1 MQHQETVDALIERAV
16 SQHPGQSHPSLA
28 RYFGSVHQE
37 LAPLARS
44 LEANNLRVPEQL
56 QGSSRT
62 RAVYTCGRYGN
73 VYTALA
79 RRLSRCTQRR
89 GPGSAGPASPGWPGY
104 AMALEPKP

>member
-1 MQHQETVDALIERAV
+1 M

-56 QGSSRT
+56 
-62 RAVYTCGRYGN
+62 
-73 VYTALA
+73 
-79 RRLSRCTQRR
+79 
-89 GPGSAGPASPGWPGY
+89 
-104 AMALEPKP
+104 

>member
-1 MQHQETVDALIERAV
+1 MQHHETVDALIERAV
-16 SQHPGQSHPSLA
+16 SQHPGQSHPSRA
-28 RYFGSVHQE
+28 RYFGPVLKE

-44 LEANNLRVPEQL
+44 LEANNLRVHEQL
-56 QGSSRT
+56 QGISRP

-89 GPGSAGPASPGWPGY
+89 GREVRGLHLQY
-104 AMALEPKP
+104 R